1 MVIAEV
7 AASGRLFE
15 LTPSTAKAWKLL
27 KQAAQAEG
35 VELQIVSA
43 FRSIAYQATIIRR
56 KLEQGQD
63 LASILKLL
71 APPGYSEHHS
81 GCAIDI
87 GCPEYPRLDAQFAD
101 TSAFLWLNAHAPS
114 FGFYLSFP
122 PDNAFGYLYEPWHW
136 RFCG

>member
-1 MVIAEV
+1 MPTEIQLIFAELGIAEQLPLVRSLVYWPEADNLVIAEV
-7 AASGRLFE
+7 AASGRHFE

-87 GCPEYPRLDAQFAD
+87 GCPEYPRLDAQ
-101 TSAFLWLNAHAPS
+101 SL
-114 FGFYLSFP
+114 FGQ
-122 PDNAFGYLYEPWHW
+122 ETK
-136 RFCG
+136 R